1 MTGHGDVGL
10 GTGTWSTAR
19 IQGWGTETWVW
30 GQGHGAGVQGH
41 GLGTGTGAGDR
52 DKGWEPTGAGEAGT
66 AFSPSGRQGEVAPRV
81 SLPPA
86 PLSSPLCS
94 RALIGAQRRKRGVLV
109 TPLPVAAPVLRGN
122 LPATA
127 PGPTGAPGPRPALW
141 YRCASGPW
149 SSRPLSSHPTSA
161 PARPRRRGAPLRSP
175 AGASTGRC
183 WRPGPAAA
191 RPRQRSC
198 PAAAGWAR
206 AGNPPTLPPCPSCLP
221 TPAAGSPQLHLR
233 TSSTAASRAGSS
245 RQLSHFF
252 VDHPEDVFGSLGR
265 LLHQNF
271 YLGNSKLRRQARD
284 CTIRMTA
291 LREVIDRLEARRCPR
306 QHLVPRLRWF
316 SHLSRDWLFEVPL
329 GLLADCVHE
338 DLLLQWASLLFD
350 DSPTGG
356 ALAWLPPKDVGARTG
371 RLVYP
376 GGQAMNHLCILPR
389 GVSLGREGRGHVALP
404 LADTPDFQDVV
415 LEELPCAQ
423 GSPAQFELN
432 GRIRQVAA
440 ARVDGE
446 DFVGV
451 RSDYHCG
458 VWSVSGRTGATPTPL
473 QVIRTSVPA
482 SCLTVSPH
490 LPGELAVCTQSGAV
504 YLWNVET
511 GLQRLRHDPQTMFFR
526 DDSPWRWSDF
536 TAHPRVL
543 SCADRTGLQCLDTR
557 APERCHFDLFKVGE
571 EAGCQ
576 QGERVVLPMYMGR
589 AYSSQHLVTTQF
601 SVYML
606 DERLPLVPV
615 LKWAHMMKAPP
626 LFAHLTPG
634 GPGRSHKVLLGTS
647 RTQELLLLQYRGGS
661 RSACQLAGPPQKL
674 HSIASCLQHL
684 PAQLPHRHCLL
695 QQRLGAPAA
704 GLAAALQEDGLRES
718 LLVFQ
723 LSEAGD
729 VFCQRLTHEA
739 AAQPP
744 APTPGDE
751 AAGAPGSSPLFD
763 DPASSPRGLGPEEEE
778 EEEQEEEEEEEQTFY
793 LSNLEVIINE
803 EEEEEEE
810 DAGTPAAPQEA
821 ECPQEPCASP
831 QPSPAPQEA
840 ERPEEPCAS
849 PQPSPAAALRYRRWM
864 KALSKG
870 CGDRP
875 QRTRPP
881 TFGQKRLFTR
891 KELEEPSAPSTLHGQ
906 ARQRLRQAM
915 QDGGPIQRWDP
926 PPPALPQPLEPAVG
940 DTDPL
945 STRLTASWGWDWER
959 WWEERTSF
967 NMAQRQQAL
976 RERRRR
982 QKRARGRHSLSA
994 SFTSSITYQSEL
1006 SELSDAAP
1014 PPLSPG
1020 PPREVSPPA
1029 GSPPPSPA
1037 PEEAL
1042 LSSQSLRSRGIP
1054 KERRKT
1060 LRDYLAV
1067 WADGP
1072 PEALEPSGS
1081 QASQLCIP
1089 SSQSQLSSASQPRRK
1104 RPRMGF

>member
-1 MTGHGDVGL
+1 MEFPAALFPSYFGAGPPQEEGGPAPV
-10 GTGTWSTAR
+10 A
-19 IQGWGTETWVW
+19 GWGEHGQVLEAGPGRRQAETTFVPRR
-30 GQGHGAGVQGH
+30 GGMGES
-41 GLGTGTGAGDR
+41 
-52 DKGWEPTGAGEAGT
+52 WEPADA
-66 AFSPSGRQGEVAPRV
+66 AAVPLLPPNASCWVPSVAPQDILYRGV
-81 SLPPA
+81 P
-86 PLSSPLCS
+86 
-94 RALIGAQRRKRGVLV
+94 RRKLQAGKCG
-109 TPLPVAAPVLRGN
+109 AALDF
-122 LPATA
+122 T
-127 PGPTGAPGPRPALW
+127 
-141 YRCASGPW
+141 
-149 SSRPLSSHPTSA
+149 
-161 PARPRRRGAPLRSP
+161 
-175 AGASTGRC
+175 
-183 WRPGPAAA
+183 
-191 RPRQRSC
+191 
-198 PAAAGWAR
+198 
-206 AGNPPTLPPCPSCLP
+206 
-221 TPAAGSPQLHLR
+221 
-233 TSSTAASRAGSS
+233 

-291 LREVIDRLEARRCPR
+291 LREVIDRLEARRSCPR

-356 ALAWLPPKDVGARTG
+356 ALAWLPPKDLGARTG

-557 APERCHFDLFKVGE
+557 
-571 EAGCQ
+571 
-576 QGERVVLPMYMGR
+576 
-589 AYSSQHLVTTQF
+589 F
-601 SVYML
+601 SVYVL

-744 APTPGDE
+744 ASTPGDE

-821 ECPQEPCASP
+821 ECPQEPCASS

-870 CGDRP
+870 CGDPP

-915 QDGGPIQRWDP
+915 QDGGRIQRWDP

-1042 LSSQSLRSRGIP
+1042 LSSQSLRSCGIP

>member
-1 MTGHGDVGL
+1 MEFPAALFPSYFGAGPPQEEGGPAPV
-10 GTGTWSTAR
+10 A
-19 IQGWGTETWVW
+19 GWGEHGQVLEAGPGRRQAETTFVPRR
-30 GQGHGAGVQGH
+30 GGMGES
-41 GLGTGTGAGDR
+41 
-52 DKGWEPTGAGEAGT
+52 WEPADA
-66 AFSPSGRQGEVAPRV
+66 AAVPLLPPNASCWVPSVAPQDILYRGV
-81 SLPPA
+81 P
-86 PLSSPLCS
+86 
-94 RALIGAQRRKRGVLV
+94 RRKLQAGKCG
-109 TPLPVAAPVLRGN
+109 AALDF
-122 LPATA
+122 T
-127 PGPTGAPGPRPALW
+127 
-141 YRCASGPW
+141 
-149 SSRPLSSHPTSA
+149 
-161 PARPRRRGAPLRSP
+161 
-175 AGASTGRC
+175 
-183 WRPGPAAA
+183 
-191 RPRQRSC
+191 
-198 PAAAGWAR
+198 
-206 AGNPPTLPPCPSCLP
+206 
-221 TPAAGSPQLHLR
+221 
-233 TSSTAASRAGSS
+233 

-356 ALAWLPPKDVGARTG
+356 ALAWLPPKDLGARTG

-571 EAGCQ
+571 EASCQ

-601 SVYML
+601 SVYVL

-744 APTPGDE
+744 ASTPGDE

-821 ECPQEPCASP
+821 ECPQEPCASS

-870 CGDRP
+870 CGDPP

-915 QDGGPIQRWDP
+915 QDGGRIQRWDP

-1042 LSSQSLRSRGIP
+1042 LSSQSLRSCGIP

>member
-1 MTGHGDVGL
+1 MEFPAAL
-10 GTGTWSTAR
+10 FPSYF
-19 IQGWGTETWVW
+19 
-30 GQGHGAGVQGH
+30 GAG
-41 GLGTGTGAGDR
+41 
-52 DKGWEPTGAGEAGT
+52 P
-66 AFSPSGRQGEVAPRV
+66 PREEGG
-81 SLPPA
+81 PA
-86 PLSSPLCS
+86 P
-94 RALIGAQRRKRGVLV
+94 
-109 TPLPVAAPVLRGN
+109 
-122 LPATA
+122 
-127 PGPTGAPGPRPALW
+127 
-141 YRCASGPW
+141 
-149 SSRPLSSHPTSA
+149 
-161 PARPRRRGAPLRSP
+161 
-175 AGASTGRC
+175 
-183 WRPGPAAA
+183 
-191 RPRQRSC
+191 
-198 PAAAGWAR
+198 AAGWGEYGQVLE
-206 AGNPPTLPPCPSCLP
+206 AGPGRRQAEMTFVPCRGGTGERWKPADAAAVPLLPPNASCWVPSV
-221 TPAAGSPQLHLR
+221 TPQDILYRSVLRRKLQAGKRGAALDF
-233 TSSTAASRAGSS
+233 TK
-245 RQLSHFF
+245 QLSHFF
-252 VDHPEDVFGSLGR
+252 VDHPEDAFGSLGR

-271 YLGNSKLRRQARD
+271 HLGNSKLKVSVHPAVTMPSPTPALAAAIPSLCLLSSLQRQARD
-284 CTIRMTA
+284 STIRMTA
-291 LREVIDRLEARRCPR
+291 LREKIDRLEARRGCPQ
-306 QHLVPRLRWF
+306 QHLVPCLRWF

-356 ALAWLPPKDVGARTG
+356 ALAWLPPKDTGARTG

-376 GGQAMNHLCILPR
+376 GGQAMNHLCILPCR
-389 GVSLGREGRGHVALP
+389 VALGREGRGHVALP
-404 LADTPDFQDVV
+404 LAGTPDFQDVV

-458 VWSVSGRTGATPTPL
+458 VWRVSGRTGATPTPL

-504 YLWNVET
+504 YLWNIET

-526 DDSPWRWSDF
+526 DHSPWRWSDF

-571 EAGCQ
+571 GASCQ
-576 QGERVVLPMYMGR
+576 QGERVVLPMYLGR
-589 AYSSQHLVTTQF
+589 AYSSQHLITTQF
-601 SVYML
+601 SVYVL

-634 GPGRSHKVLLGTS
+634 GPGRTHKVLLGTS
-647 RTQELLLLQYRGGS
+647 HNQELLLLQYQGEKRGSRGGS
-661 RSACQLAGPPQKL
+661 RSACQLAGSPQKL

-684 PAQLPHRHCLL
+684 PTQLPHRHRLL

-704 GLAAALQEDGLRES
+704 GLAAALQEDGPRES

-739 AAQPP
+739 AAHPQP
-744 APTPGDE
+744 
-751 AAGAPGSSPLFD
+751 SL
-763 DPASSPRGLGPEEEE
+763 
-778 EEEQEEEEEEEQTFY
+778 
-793 LSNLEVIINE
+793 
-803 EEEEEEE
+803 
-810 DAGTPAAPQEA
+810 APQEA
-821 ECPQEPCASP
+821 ECPQN
-831 QPSPAPQEA
+831 
-840 ERPEEPCAS
+840 RCAS
-849 PQPSPAAALRYRRWM
+849 PQPSPAAALQYCRWM

-870 CGDRP
+870 WGKLP

-881 TFGQKRLFTR
+881 TFSQKRLFTR
-891 KELEEPSAPSTLHGQ
+891 KELEEPLAPSPLHGQ
-906 ARQRLRQAM
+906 ARQRLCQAM
-915 QDGGPIQRWDP
+915 RDGGRIQRWDP
-926 PPPALPQPLEPAVG
+926 TPPALPQPLELARG
-940 DTDPL
+940 DPDPL

-967 NMAQRQQAL
+967 NMAQRKQAL

-982 QKRARGRHSLSA
+982 QKRARGRRSLSA

-1006 SELSDAAP
+1006 SELSDAVP

-1020 PPREVSPPA
+1020 PPREVSPPT

-1042 LSSQSLRSRGIP
+1042 LSSQSLRSCGIP
-1054 KERRKT
+1054 KERRKM

-1067 WADGP
+1067 WTDGP
-1072 PEALEPSGS
+1072 PEAPEPPDS